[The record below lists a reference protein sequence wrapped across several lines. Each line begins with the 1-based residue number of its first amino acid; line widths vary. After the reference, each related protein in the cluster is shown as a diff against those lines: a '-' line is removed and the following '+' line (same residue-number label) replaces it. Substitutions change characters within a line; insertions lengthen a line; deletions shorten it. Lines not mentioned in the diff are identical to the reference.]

1 MLRDSI
7 NKTNDHDI
15 IGKET
20 LLGKNDK
27 NSEDNTSVEN
37 VGDASTGAS
46 TPTSLT
52 ITTSA
57 SQLEVLDQL
66 LTYVKPVNFR
76 EYLEIPEDVNLTNK
90 HIVVGVIKNLRETA
104 EYYKWNIAK
113 VYDYIYVY
121 NGEYWS
127 KIEVELFKTFL
138 GKVAIKMG
146 NEPYLALHFEFKNNL
161 LKQFLTDGFLAA
173 PTYTSKEILI
183 NLQNGTYEISRGIGR
198 LRDFDP
204 KDFLTYQL
212 PFEYDKN
219 AEYKL
224 FKAYLNK
231 VLPDMESQQVLQEFM
246 AYIFTPEMNLEK
258 CLVLLGSGQNGK
270 SVFFNIMCAILG
282 EQNVLNYQMA
292 SFTHEY
298 KRAKLLN
305 VLLNYSSEK
314 GNDLEV
320 DIFKALISGEPL
332 QAREPY
338 GQSFTV
344 RNKVR
349 FVINANELPK
359 ETEQSDAYFRR
370 FLIVPFEVKISE
382 EEKDPNLAAKI
393 IEREL
398 PGVFNWILEGLDRL
412 VFNQKFTDCKKSTK
426 AVEEFRKSSDSV
438 ALFVEECNIMPDSET
453 KTALKDLYQDY
464 KSFCTDD
471 NYRPFAKRRFSHR
484 LESFGFEKTR
494 LNDGNSAF
502 FIKRGKK
509 IFSLGSFGYSVN
521 QEKDINLNELNFLNE
536 KNNINFKTQ
545 KNDKI

>member
-1 MLRDSI
+1 MENHDNQETSEEI
-7 NKTNDHDI
+7 TGKASPMENFNKNTEDI
-15 IGKET
+15 
-20 LLGKNDK
+20 
-27 NSEDNTSVEN
+27 SSVEN
-37 VGDASTGAS
+37 VGGASADASI
-46 TPTSLT
+46 PTTLT
-52 ITTSA
+52 ITAST
-57 SQLEVLDQL
+57 SQLEVLEHL
-66 LTYVKPVNFR
+66 LTYIKLVNFR
-76 EYLEIPEDVNLTNK
+76 EYLGIPDDVNLTTK
-90 HIVVGVIKNLRETA
+90 HIVVGVIKSLRETA
-104 EYYKWNIAK
+104 EHNKWNIAK
-113 VYDYIYVY
+113 VYDYIFVF
-121 NGEYWS
+121 NGQYWS
-127 KIEVELFKTFL
+127 KIDIDLFKTFL

-146 NEPYLALHFEFKNNL
+146 NEPYVALHFEFKNNL

-183 NLQNGTYEISRGIGR
+183 NLQNGTYEINRGIGR

-212 PFEYDKN
+212 PFEYDEK
-219 AEYKL
+219 AECKL
-224 FKAYLNK
+224 FKAYLDK
-231 VLPDMESQQVLQEFM
+231 VLPDSESQKVIQEFM

-282 EQNVLNYQMA
+282 ESNVLNYQMS
-292 SFTHEY
+292 SFSHEY

-314 GNDLEV
+314 GNELEV

-338 GQSFTV
+338 GQSFTIK
-344 RNKVR
+344 NKVR

-359 ETEQSDAYFRR
+359 ETEQTDAFFRR

-382 EEKDPNLAAKI
+382 EDKDPNLAAKI
-393 IEREL
+393 IENEL

-412 VFNQKFTDCKKSTK
+412 VTQQKFTDCAKSTL
-426 AVEEFRKSSDSV
+426 AVEEYRKSSDSI
-438 ALFVEECNIMPDSET
+438 ALFVEECNIIPDINT

-471 NYRPFAKRRFSHR
+471 NYRPFAKRRFGHK
-484 LESFGFEKTR
+484 LETLGFEKTR

-502 FIKRGKK
+502 YIKRAKK
-509 IFSLGSFGYSVN
+509 KFSLGCSDYSVN
-521 QEKDINLNELNFLNE
+521 SEEEVNLKELNILN
-536 KNNINFKTQ
+536 KKDNINFKT
-545 KNDKI
+545 NNNENN

>member
-1 MLRDSI
+1 MQKHDIIKS
-7 NKTNDHDI
+7 NDDHI

-20 LLGKNDK
+20 LLGKMDK
-27 NSEDNTSVEN
+27 NSEDSTSVEN

-52 ITTSA
+52 IKAST
-57 SQLEVLDQL
+57 SQLEVLEHL
-66 LTYVKPVNFR
+66 LTYIKPVNFR
-76 EYLEIPEDVNLTNK
+76 DYLKIPEDVNLTSK
-90 HIVVGVIKNLRETA
+90 HIVVGVIKSLRETA
-104 EYYKWNIAK
+104 ELYKWNIAK
-113 VYDYIYVY
+113 VYDYVFVF
-121 NGEYWS
+121 NGQYWT
-127 KIEVELFKTFL
+127 KIDIDLFKTFL

-146 NEPYLALHFEFKNNL
+146 NETYIALHFEFKNNL
-161 LKQFLTDGFLAA
+161 LKQFLTDGFLAP

-183 NLQNGTYEISRGIGR
+183 NLQNGTYEIVKGVGR

-212 PFEYDKN
+212 PFEYDEK
-219 AEYKL
+219 AECKL
-224 FKAYLNK
+224 FKAYLDK
-231 VLPDMESQQVLQEFM
+231 VLPDKESQQVLQEFM

-282 EQNVLNYQMA
+282 ESNVLNYQMS
-292 SFTHEY
+292 SFSHEY

-314 GNDLEV
+314 GNELEV

-338 GQSFTV
+338 GQSFTIK
-344 RNKVR
+344 NKVR

-359 ETEQSDAYFRR
+359 ETEQTDAFFRR
-370 FLIVPFEVKISE
+370 FLIVPFDVKISE
-382 EEKDPNLAAKI
+382 EDKDPNLAAKI
-393 IEREL
+393 IESEL

-412 VFNQKFTDCKKSTK
+412 VFQQKFTDCAKSTK
-426 AVEEFRKSSDSV
+426 AVEEYRKSSDSI
-438 ALFVEECNIMPDSET
+438 ALFVEECNIIHDLNT

-471 NYRPFAKRRFSHR
+471 NYRPFAKRRFGHR
-484 LESFGFEKTR
+484 LETLGFEKTR
-494 LNDGNSAF
+494 LNDGNNAF

-521 QEKDINLNELNFLNE
+521 SKKDINLNELNILNE
-536 KNNINFKTQ
+536 KNNINFNTQ
-545 KNDKI
+545 KNENN